1 MMVMQIEEEGKTAS
15 EEELKEMFRYM
26 DKFVIYYIYV
36 HVEIKVTNLTL
47 SLSKKPT

>member
-26 DKFVIYYIYV
+26 DKFVIYNCFTKYFD
-36 HVEIKVTNLTL
+36 T
-47 SLSKKPT
+47 